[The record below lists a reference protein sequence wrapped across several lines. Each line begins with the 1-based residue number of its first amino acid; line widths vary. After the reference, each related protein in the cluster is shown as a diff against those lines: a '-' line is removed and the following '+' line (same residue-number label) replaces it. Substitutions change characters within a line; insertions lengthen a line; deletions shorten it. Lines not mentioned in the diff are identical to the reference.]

1 MILIAFTA
9 LGLVATG
16 VAVVCGL
23 FLFVANAGAANA
35 LSRPRDFVRAAV
47 VAPLLVTFASTQFAY
62 STGNFPWVSPIA
74 HAGLVVGVL
83 GGLVLFSVVGFRS
96 WAARLGATCAYF
108 VIFSA
113 ACVAVGVLTACGN
126 GDCL

>member
-1 MILIAFTA
+1 MLIVLTA
-9 LGLVATG
+9 LGLIVTA

-23 FLFVANAGAANA
+23 FLFVARAGAPHA
-35 LSRPRDFVRAAV
+35 LSRPRHFVWAAV

-74 HAGLVVGVL
+74 HAGLVIGVL
-83 GGLVLFSVVGFRS
+83 GGLVLFSAVGFRS
-96 WAARLGATCAYF
+96 WAARLGATCGYL
-108 VIFSA
+108 VVVSVV
-113 ACVAVGVLTACGN
+113 CVGVGVFTACGN